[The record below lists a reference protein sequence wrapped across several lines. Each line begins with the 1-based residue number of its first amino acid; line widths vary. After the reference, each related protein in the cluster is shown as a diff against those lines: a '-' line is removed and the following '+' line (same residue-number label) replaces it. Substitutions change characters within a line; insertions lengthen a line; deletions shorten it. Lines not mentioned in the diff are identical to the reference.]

1 MAEAV
6 HTIGELADDR
16 SIKLSLVAVE
26 HVEHRLNRAAEFLE
40 HQMLILHLG
49 GELASLEQPLT
60 VPIEACRAGR
70 GQILCGDRSI
80 QPFIQEGQVGSGVG
94 DGFRQNQV
102 LHQIHLAVVLGVE
115 DVVEAGQTVV
125 FVATT
130 ITGDEVAIE

>member
-6 HTIGELADDR
+6 HHIGELADDR
-16 SIKLSLVAVE
+16 SIKLSVIAVE
-26 HVEHRLNRAAEFLE
+26 HVDHRLNRAAEFLE

-60 VPIEACRAGR
+60 VPIEAFLGKATLGDR
-70 GQILCGDRSI
+70 GDRSI

-94 DGFRQNQV
+94 VGFRQHQA

-115 DVVEAGQTVV
+115 DVVDAAQTVV
-125 FVATT
+125 FVTTT

>member
-6 HTIGELADDR
+6 HHIGELAGDR
-16 SIKLSLVAVE
+16 SIKLSIIAVE
-26 HVEHRLNRAAEFLE
+26 HVDHRLNRAAEFLE

-49 GELASLEQPLT
+49 GQLGSLEQPLT
-60 VPIEACRAGR
+60 VPIEACL
-70 GQILCGDRSI
+70 GQTTCGDRGDRSI
-80 QPFIQEGQVGSGVG
+80 QPFIQEGQVGDGVG
-94 DGFRQNQV
+94 DGFRQHQA